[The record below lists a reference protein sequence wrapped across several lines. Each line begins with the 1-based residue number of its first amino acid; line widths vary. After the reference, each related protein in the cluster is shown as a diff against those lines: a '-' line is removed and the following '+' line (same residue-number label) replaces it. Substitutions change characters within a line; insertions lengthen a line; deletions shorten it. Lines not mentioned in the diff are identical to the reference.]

1 MPAHIDRHDVISG
14 CEVRGE
20 MIEGVRHPP
29 DAVQQDKRWF
39 VLVAPI
45 EIVNAQAVHLYEAVH
60 WLLCKNRKGTQ
71 EAQDAQRD
79 IPFDHHLVWVMIT
92 LYNHAMITTIL
103 PLFFVLLTPPP
114 DTKQLI
120 DNQRVV
126 VSETMQTG
134 TPAPQASKMDRVAI
148 DLTKP
153 GNAVF
158 IPKGTSRAIPGHAI
172 VVELKEVH
180 IPPIENKT
188 GYPLAFPREGV
199 KRLFEND
206 RVIIWDYAWTKG
218 KPTVMHFHDKDV
230 VVVYLAD
237 GKLKSTTPDGQSVVN
252 TISFGLTKFNAPN
265 RSHSEEVVEGS
276 ARAVMVEFK

>member
-1 MPAHIDRHDVISG
+1 M
-14 CEVRGE
+14 
-20 MIEGVRHPP
+20 M
-29 DAVQQDKRWF
+29 
-39 VLVAPI
+39 
-45 EIVNAQAVHLYEAVH
+45 
-60 WLLCKNRKGTQ
+60 
-71 EAQDAQRD
+71 
-79 IPFDHHLVWVMIT
+79 
-92 LYNHAMITTIL
+92 TTIL
-103 PLFFVLLTPPP
+103 PLLLVLLAGP

-126 VSETMQTG
+126 VVEATSANGKTVAAE
-134 TPAPQASKMDRVAI
+134 PSKLDRVAI

-158 IPKGTSRAIPGHAI
+158 IAKGASAQIPAHAI
-172 VVELKEVH
+172 VVDLKDVK

-199 KRLFEND
+199 KKVMENG
-206 RVIIWDYAWTKG
+206 RVIVWYYTWTKG

-237 GKLKSTTPDGQSVVN
+237 GKLKSTTPDGQATVN

-265 RSHSEEVVEGS
+265 RSHYEEVVEGS
-276 ARAVMVEFK
+276 ASAVMVEFK